1 MKLFFALSLI
11 LFFNHCSFDNK
22 TGIWKNEDIIVKKNK
37 KDQTFKGF
45 IKISKVND
53 SFDQVIVATSNKE
66 LNLPPP
72 KTNKLW
78 KDIFYNQTNNS
89 LNFNY
94 KEKNKLIFKTKK
106 ITKYQI
112 NEHILFD
119 GKNLITSDI
128 KGNLIIFSIEKNKV
142 LRNFNFYKKKYKKI
156 NKYLNLYV
164 EDGIAY
170 VADNIGYLYAYN
182 YENGKIKWAKNYKIP
197 FRSNLKLTKNK
208 IITSNQNNSL
218 FFFNKSDGEL
228 LKLIPTEETIVK
240 KKFKNNLSLNENT
253 LFFINTFGSL
263 YSINN
268 DNFRINWFIN
278 LNEDVN
284 SNPGSLFD
292 GNKILIYENK
302 LIVSSA
308 KFTYILDTLNG
319 SILYKINFSSNIS
332 PVVIDNHLI
341 LITKNKLLVALNL
354 LNGQVFFSSDIS
366 QDIKNFLD
374 VKKYD
379 VQIKKMNILSN
390 KIYIFLNNSNL
401 LVYNFKGE
409 LMEIKKFPTK
419 INIQPIFINDSILS
433 LNSKN
438 KLLIID

>member
-45 IKISKVND
+45 NKISKVND

-164 EDGIAY
+164 EDGIVY
-170 VADNIGYLYAYN
+170 VSDNIGYLYAYN
-182 YENGKIKWAKNYKIP
+182 YEEGKIIWAKNYKIP
-197 FRSNLKLTKNK
+197 FRSNLKLSKNR

-218 FFFNKSDGEL
+218 FFFNKSTGEI

>member
-22 TGIWKNEDIIVKKNK
+22 TGIWKNEKITIKDDK
-37 KDQTFKGF
+37 KDKTFEGF
-45 IKISKVND
+45 ETISKINNT
-53 SFDQVIVATSNKE
+53 FDQVIVAAPNIE
-66 LNLPPP
+66 LNLSPP
-72 KTNKLW
+72 KKNKLW
-78 KDIFYNQTNNS
+78 NDIFYDQTNS
-89 LNFNY
+89 TINFNY
-94 KEKNKLIFKTKK
+94 KEENKLIFKSKK
-106 ITKYQI
+106 ITKYKI

-128 KGNLIIFSIEKNKV
+128 KGNLIVFSIEKNKV

-263 YSINN
+263 YSINT
-268 DNFRINWFIN
+268 DNLEMNWFIN

-284 SNPGSLFD
+284 LNPSSLFE
-292 GNKILIYENK
+292 GSKILIYENK

-308 KFTYILDTLNG
+308 KFTYILDSLNG
-319 SILYKINFSSNIS
+319 SILFKINFSFNIA
-332 PVVIDNHLI
+332 PVVIDDHLI
-341 LITKNKLLVALNL
+341 LITKNKLLVVLNL
-354 LNGQVFFSSDIS
+354 FDGQVFFSSNIS
-366 QDIKNFLD
+366 QDIKNFLN
-374 VKKYD
+374 VKKYNL
-379 VQIKKMNILSN
+379 QIKGMNILSN
-390 KIYIFLNNSNL
+390 KIYVFLNNSNIL
-401 LVYNFKGE
+401 IYNFKGK
-409 LMEIKKFPTK
+409 LKEIKKLPTK
-419 INIQPIFINDSILS
+419 INIQPIFINDSIIS

>member
-11 LFFNHCSFDNK
+11 LFLNHCSFDNK
-22 TGIWKNEDIIVKKNK
+22 TGIWKNEDIVVKKNK
-37 KDQTFKGF
+37 KDQIFKGF
-45 IKISKVND
+45 NKISKIND
-53 SFDQVIVATSNKE
+53 SFDQVIAATSNKE

-72 KTNKLW
+72 KTNELW
-78 KDIFYNQTNNS
+78 NDIFYSQTNNS

-106 ITKYQI
+106 ITKYKI

-164 EDGIAY
+164 EDGIVY
-170 VADNIGYLYAYN
+170 VTDNIGYLYAYN
-182 YENGKIKWAKNYKIP
+182 YKEGKIIWAKNYKIP
-197 FRSNLKLTKNK
+197 FRSNLKLSKNR

-218 FFFNKSDGEL
+218 FFFHKSTGDI

-268 DNFRINWFIN
+268 DNFKINWFIN

-292 GNKILIYENK
+292 GNKILIYKNK

-341 LITKNKLLVALNL
+341 LITKNKLLVAFNL
-354 LNGQVFFSSDIS
+354 FNGQVFFSSNIS

-379 VQIKKMNILSN
+379 VQIKRMNILSN

-409 LMEIKKFPTK
+409 LIEIKKFPTK
-419 INIQPIFINDSILS
+419 INIQPIFINDSIMS
-433 LNSKN
+433 LNTKN

>member
-164 EDGIAY
+164 EDGIVY
-170 VADNIGYLYAYN
+170 VSDNIGYLYAYN
-182 YENGKIKWAKNYKIP
+182 YEESKIIWAKNYKIP
-197 FRSNLKLTKNK
+197 FRSNLKLSKNR

-218 FFFNKSDGEL
+218 FFFNKSTGEI

>member
-22 TGIWKNEDIIVKKNK
+22 TGIWKNEDTIVKKNI

-45 IKISKVND
+45 NKISKAND

-142 LRNFNFYKKKYKKI
+142 KKNFNFYKKKYKKI

-164 EDGIAY
+164 EDGIVY
-170 VADNIGYLYAYN
+170 VSDNIGYLYAYN
-182 YENGKIKWAKNYKIP
+182 YEENKIIWAKNYKIP
-197 FRSNLKLTKNK
+197 FRSNLKLSENR

-218 FFFNKSDGEL
+218 FFFNKSTGET

-292 GNKILIYENK
+292 GNKILIYKNK

-341 LITKNKLLVALNL
+341 LITKNKLLVSFNL
-354 LNGQVFFSSDIS
+354 FNGQVFFSSNIS
-366 QDIKNFLD
+366 QDIKKFLD

-379 VQIKKMNILSN
+379 VQIKRMNILSN

-409 LMEIKKFPTK
+409 LIEIKKFPTK
-419 INIQPIFINDSILS
+419 INIQPIFINDSIMS

>member
-22 TGIWKNEDIIVKKNK
+22 TGIWKNEDTIVKKNI

-45 IKISKVND
+45 NKISKAND

-164 EDGIAY
+164 EDGIVY
-170 VADNIGYLYAYN
+170 VSDNIGYLYAYN
-182 YENGKIKWAKNYKIP
+182 YEENKIIWAKNYKIP
-197 FRSNLKLTKNK
+197 FRSNLKLSKNR

-218 FFFNKSDGEL
+218 FFFNKSTGET

-292 GNKILIYENK
+292 GNKILIYKNK

-341 LITKNKLLVALNL
+341 LITKNKLLVAFNL
-354 LNGQVFFSSDIS
+354 FNGQVFFSSNIS
-366 QDIKNFLD
+366 QDIKKFLD

-379 VQIKKMNILSN
+379 VQIKRMNILSN

-409 LMEIKKFPTK
+409 LIEIKKFPTK
-419 INIQPIFINDSILS
+419 INIQPIFINDSIMS